1 MMMKKI
7 AAAGA
12 ASGADVASANIF
24 TAEAS
29 VEAAAAPPRLRRLPL
44 LLLLLLCGF
53 RVECRAYKAPAQD
66 RAAR

>member
-12 ASGADVASANIF
+12 ASGADVASANVF

-44 LLLLLLCGF
+44 LLLLLCGF